1 MPVPNLLP
9 APISTEQLAATALAD
24 PTRFKTTLCPNFT
37 TQVRPATLTLTLA
50 PTLTLTLSP
59 ALTLT
64 LTPTL
69 TLTLTLALTL
79 ARRCPWARHSTASSS
94 SAAVAY
100 PYSNPG

>member
-64 LTPTL
+64 RTSHLSP
-69 TLTLTLALTL
+69 
-79 ARRCPWARHSTASSS
+79 
-94 SAAVAY
+94 
-100 PYSNPG
+100 

>member
-50 PTLTLTLSP
+50 PTLSL
-59 ALTLT
+59 AR
-64 LTPTL
+64 TPTL
-69 TLTLTLALTL
+69 SLS
-79 ARRCPWARHSTASSS
+79 P
-94 SAAVAY
+94 
-100 PYSNPG
+100 